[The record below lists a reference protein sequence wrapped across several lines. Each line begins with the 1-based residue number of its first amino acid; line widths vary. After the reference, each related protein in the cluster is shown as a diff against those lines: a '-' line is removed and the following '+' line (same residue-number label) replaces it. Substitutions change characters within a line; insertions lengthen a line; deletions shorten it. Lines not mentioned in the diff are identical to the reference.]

1 MKIGVRGGHTEL
13 CSGASG
19 LINELTED
27 RKVKDFVISKLRA
40 LGYTVVDCTPPV
52 NYTSSASKDLA
63 YGTDTCN
70 SNNCELYL
78 SIHFNSADS
87 PAAHG
92 TEVCVYSAFD
102 TAQRVV
108 DSIAAL
114 GFTNRGQKLY
124 PGYHDVRATNCKAM
138 IIECCFVGSA
148 KDVEL
153 YRKVGPEGIANA
165 IVKGVTGQ
173 TVASTPAPSNP
184 TETNSSYNPH
194 LKDWQDGFCKVYY
207 SIPVDG
213 IYGPKTE
220 AAFNKAILKVGSN
233 NCLVGW
239 LQIRIGTTPDNIFG
253 NATKAKL
260 EEFQRKYNL
269 DVDGI
274 AGPQVW
280 KKLIEIFK

>member
-13 CSGASG
+13 CTGATG
-19 LINELTED
+19 IINELTED
-27 RKVKDFVISKLRA
+27 RKVKNFVISKLRA
-40 LGYTVVDCTPPV
+40 LGHTVIDCTPPV

-63 YGTDTCN
+63 YGTNTCN
-70 SNNCELYL
+70 NNNCELYL
-78 SIHFNSADS
+78 SIHFNSADN

-108 DSIAAL
+108 DNIAAL

-124 PGYHDVRATNCKAM
+124 PRYHDVRYPSCKAM
-138 IIECCFVGSA
+138 IIECCFVSSVT
-148 KDVEL
+148 DTNL
-153 YRKVGPEGIANA
+153 YKQVGPEGIANA

-173 TVASTPAPSNP
+173 TVISSPTPTN
-184 TETNSSYNPH
+184 TNSSYNPH
-194 LKDWQDGFCKVYY
+194 LKDWQGGFCNVYY

-220 AAFNKAILKVGSN
+220 AAFSKAILKVGSN

-239 LQIRIGTTPDNIFG
+239 LQLRIGASPDDIFG
-253 NATKAKL
+253 NVTKSKL
-260 EEFQRKYNL
+260 VEFQRKHNL

>member
-13 CSGASG
+13 CTGASG

-27 RKVKDFVISKLRA
+27 RKVKNFVISKLRA
-40 LGYTVVDCTPPV
+40 LGHTVIDCTPPV
-52 NYTSSASKDLA
+52 NYTSSARIDLG
-63 YGTDTCN
+63 YGTVTCN
-70 SNNCELYL
+70 NNNCELYL
-78 SIHFNSADS
+78 SIHFNSSDS
-87 PAAHG
+87 PSANG

-138 IIECCFVGSA
+138 IIECCFVGNT
-148 KDVEL
+148 KDVGL
-153 YRKVGPEGIANA
+153 YREVGPEGIANA

-173 TVASTPAPSNP
+173 TVISSPTPTN
-184 TETNSSYNPH
+184 TNSSYNPH

-220 AAFNKAILKVGSN
+220 AAFSKAILKVGSN

-239 LQIRIGTTPDNIFG
+239 LQIRIGASPDNIFG
-253 NATKAKL
+253 NVTKSKL
-260 EEFQRKYNL
+260 EEFQRKHNL
-269 DVDGI
+269 DVDGM

>member
-13 CSGASG
+13 CTGASG
-19 LINELTED
+19 IIDELTED

-40 LGYTVVDCTPPV
+40 LGYTVIDCTPPV
-52 NYTSSASKDLA
+52 NYTSNARIDLG
-63 YGTDTCN
+63 YGTATCN
-70 SNNCELYL
+70 NNNCELYL
-78 SIHFNSADS
+78 SIHFNSADN

-108 DSIAAL
+108 DNIAAL
-114 GFTNRGQKLY
+114 GFTNRGQKIY
-124 PGYHDVRATNCKAM
+124 PGYHDVRYPSCKAM
-138 IIECCFVGSA
+138 IIECCFVGSVT
-148 KDVEL
+148 DTNL
-153 YRKVGPEGIANA
+153 YKQVGPEGIANA

-173 TVASTPAPSNP
+173 TVISSPTPTN
-184 TETNSSYNPH
+184 TNSSYNPH

-220 AAFNKAILKVGSN
+220 AAFSKAILKVGSN

-239 LQIRIGTTPDNIFG
+239 LQIRIGASPDNIFG
-253 NATKAKL
+253 NITKSKL
-260 EEFQRKYNL
+260 EEFQRKHNL
-269 DVDGI
+269 DVDGM

>member
-40 LGYTVVDCTPPV
+40 LGHTVIDCTPPV
-52 NYTSSASKDLA
+52 NYTSNARIDLG
-63 YGTDTCN
+63 YGTFTCN
-70 SNNCELYL
+70 NNNCELYL

-108 DSIAAL
+108 DNIAAL
-114 GFTNRGQKLY
+114 GFANRGQKLY
-124 PGYHDVRATNCKAM
+124 PGYHDVRHPSCKAM
-138 IIECCFVGSA
+138 IIECCFVGSVT
-148 KDVEL
+148 DTNL
-153 YRKVGPEGIANA
+153 YKQVGPEGIANA

-173 TVASTPAPSNP
+173 TVISSPTPTN
-184 TETNSSYNPH
+184 TNSSYNPH
-194 LKDWQDGFCKVYY
+194 LKDWQDGFRKVYY

-220 AAFNKAILKVGSN
+220 AAVYKAILKVGSY

-239 LQIRIGTTPDNIFG
+239 LQIRIGASPDNIYG
-253 NATKAKL
+253 NVTKSKL
-260 EEFQRKYNL
+260 EEFQRKHNI

>member
-13 CSGASG
+13 CKGASG
-19 LINELTED
+19 IIDELTED
-27 RKVKDFVISKLRA
+27 RKVKNFVISKLRA
-40 LGYTVVDCTPPV
+40 LGHTVIDCTPPV
-52 NYTSSASKDLA
+52 NYTSSAKKDLV
-63 YGTDTCN
+63 YGTYTCN
-70 SNNCELYL
+70 NNNCELYL
-78 SIHFNSADS
+78 SIHLNSADS
-87 PAAHG
+87 SAAHG

-108 DSIAAL
+108 NNIAAL
-114 GFTNRGQKLY
+114 GFANRGQKLH
-124 PGYHDVRATNCKAM
+124 PGYHDVRCPSCKAM
-138 IIECCFVGSA
+138 IIECCFVGSVA
-148 KDVEL
+148 DTNL
-153 YRKVGPEGIANA
+153 YKKVGPEGIANA
-165 IVKGVTGQ
+165 IVKGVTGK
-173 TVASTPAPSNP
+173 TAASRPAPTN
-184 TETNSSYNPH
+184 TNSSYNPH

-207 SIPVDG
+207 RIPVDG

-253 NATKAKL
+253 NITKAKL
-260 EEFQRKYNL
+260 VEFQRKHNL

-280 KKLIEIFK
+280 KKLIKIFK